1 MPGLREVCLPVAG
14 SIQVVAKQ
22 DAASWLLR
30 LQRTQRPAEAAL
42 PGLVPSASAEE
53 AGEESKRGSVDK
65 SRGLFTG
72 SPIEPGYGEAGLGT
86 GRFGD

>member
-1 MPGLREVCLPVAG
+1 MRSLG
-14 SIQVVAKQ
+14 
-22 DAASWLLR
+22 AASKR
-30 LQRTQRPAEAAL
+30 KR
-42 PGLVPSASAEE
+42 GPSASAEE

>member
-1 MPGLREVCLPVAG
+1 M
-14 SIQVVAKQ
+14 AKG
-22 DAASWLLR
+22 DGWRAAKAVEGR
-30 LQRTQRPAEAAL
+30 
-42 PGLVPSASAEE
+42 GPSASAEE